1 MTQVAVLFHS
11 GYGHTL
17 KQAEAVREG
26 AARVPGV
33 TAELVPIDA
42 AGELADDAWGR
53 LARADA
59 IVFGT
64 PTYMGGPSWQFKKF
78 ADASSKVWG
87 GQGWKD
93 KVAAGFTNSAS
104 INGDKQSTLQYL
116 FTFAMQHGMLWVGTG
131 LMPSNSK
138 SAQRNDINWLGS
150 FSGAMA
156 QSPSDASPEEGPLP
170 GDLETARLFGRR
182 VAETAQRWRQARE
195 GDERAAA

>member
-11 GYGHTL
+11 GYGHTR
-17 KQAEAVREG
+17 KQAEAVRDG
-26 AARVPGV
+26 AAAAAGV
-33 TAELVPIDA
+33 RAELVPVDA
-42 AGELADDAWGR
+42 QGELPEGGWER
-53 LARADA
+53 LSKADA

-87 GQGWKD
+87 AQGWKD

-104 INGDKQSTLQYL
+104 INGDKAATLNYL
-116 FTFAMQHGMLWVGTG
+116 FTLAMQHSMLWVGTG
-131 LMPSNSK
+131 LMPSNSR
-138 SAQRNDINWLGS
+138 SAQRNDVNWLGS
-150 FSGAMA
+150 FSGALA

-182 VAETAQRWRQARE
+182 VAETASRWRASLE
-195 GDERAAA
+195 HGERAAA